1 MPEPDGE
8 MGEDFSGLFEIYD
21 RRPHSFKRD
30 FRNIRDWLGERNK
43 HFSFFVILSALL
55 HAALF
60 SYLCF
65 APVSSGRTG
74 LPAVDLRPFL
84 KALSNIEGAPVLD
97 RTSFRPL
104 TEAEKE
110 QILALLTLTPLFDS
124 RLTENERTELATKLI
139 ESYFALKNRDFPS
152 GLVPRIAL
160 NDLLAL
166 LERNKGES
174 LSSGDRIYTP
184 GRFTGDRSPAFYKLP
199 REYENQIRWLRRL
212 ETYEKEWTVVV
223 GNMVKIKDEADAINY
238 LPSEYYFRD
247 CPYDEILARGAGLF
261 YAVEGFPDFREE
273 EDSSERK
280 EQLKSERARPNAFPD
295 SLLVHIIQAPEAAAL
310 IQALPKP
317 LSVLEV
323 SKQDVARILD
333 ELMPLPEKD
342 QFARFADE
350 FLEAYDPRSE
360 DLAGLTGEFVYNN
373 LSTVF
378 LVKEAFP
385 AAFDFIEEL
394 FYNKEYQD
402 YLASYWRRHPMTET
416 GSELLLILA
425 SLYDF
430 EKRALSL
437 LFDAYMPAR
446 DILSDKRHETDVF
459 SQKAKAFVIREVME
473 ELLRK
478 LDDRGFESEES
489 LLQMYKGEQVKIYQI
504 LVDRG
509 GRPCNRALFAW
520 GRMLWEDGR
529 YGEAILKWRA
539 IDGDFGFKT
548 FQEIRHFISVY
559 DSVPV
564 STAFEGPDSLIPEIN
579 RILDWESS
587 ENSRRLY
594 KRITEYHKWASRTR
608 GLRNRAADGDFP
620 LR

>member
-8 MGEDFSGLFEIYD
+8 MGEDSSGLFEIYGQPL
-21 RRPHSFKRD
+21 RSFKPD
-30 FRNIRDWLGERNK
+30 FKAIRDRLVEWHK
-43 HFSFFVILSALL
+43 QFSFFVVLSAFL
-55 HAALF
+55 HAAFF
-60 SYLCF
+60 SYVCF
-65 APVSSGRTG
+65 APISSRKAG
-74 LPAVDLRPFL
+74 LPALDLRPFL
-84 KALSNIEGAPVLD
+84 KAMANVEDGPVLD
-97 RTSFRPL
+97 GKSARPL
-104 TEAEKE
+104 SEAEKE
-110 QILALLTLTPLFDS
+110 QILVLLTQTPLFDP

-152 GLVPRIAL
+152 GLMPRIEL

-166 LERNKGES
+166 LEGNKGES
-174 LSSGDRIYTP
+174 LSSGGRIYTP
-184 GRFTGDRSPAFYKLP
+184 GRFAGDRSPAIYKLP

-261 YAVEGFPDFREE
+261 YAVEGFPDLREE

-280 EQLKSERARPNAFPD
+280 ERLKSERDRPKVFPD
-295 SLLVHIIQAPEAAAL
+295 SLLVYIIQAPEAAAL

-317 LSVLEV
+317 LSALEV

-342 QFARFADE
+342 QFSRFADE
-350 FLEAYDPRSE
+350 FLEAYDPQSE

-385 AAFDFIEEL
+385 AAFDFVEEL

-430 EKRALSL
+430 EKRALCL

-446 DILSDKRHETDVF
+446 DILSEKRHETDVF
-459 SQKAKAFVIREVME
+459 SQKAKAFVVKGIME
-473 ELLRK
+473 DLLLR
-478 LDDRGFESEES
+478 LDDRRFGSEEA
-489 LLQMYKGEQVKIYQI
+489 LLKGYEWEQVKIFQL
-504 LVDRG
+504 LVDMG
-509 GRPCNRALFAW
+509 GRPRNRALFAW
-520 GRMLWEDGR
+520 GRMLWEEGR

-539 IDGDFGFKT
+539 IDGDFAFKT

-564 STAFEGPDSLIPEIN
+564 STAFEGPDSLIPEIT

-594 KRITEYHKWASRTR
+594 KRITEYHKWASRSR
-608 GLRNRAADGDFP
+608 GLRSRAADGDFP
-620 LR
+620 QR